1 MSPDQARTAAALADL
16 LTAEAALFDEL
27 SDLSGMQRRALARA
41 AEAEL
46 AQAASRAETLATRF
60 RLLEEERGR
69 IESFVPEGERRVAEA
84 RVALARAL
92 GRLLRE
98 MPSRARSL
106 NVSATRW
113 RPARRRSAACS
124 PPPTGPTAAAPRA
137 APPAPAFPRRAEPWA
152 SSTTSPSAGRP
163 WARFAKG

>member
-16 LTAEAALFDEL
+16 LQAEAALFDEL

-84 RVALARAL
+84 RAALARAL

-98 MPSRARSL
+98 TAVSGAVLERLGDTVAARQAAVGGLLASTYRPDGRGASR
-106 NVSATRW
+106 
-113 RPARRRSAACS
+113 RPAGARLSAE
-124 PPPTGPTAAAPRA
+124 G
-137 APPAPAFPRRAEPWA
+137 
-152 SSTTSPSAGRP
+152 
-163 WARFAKG
+163 